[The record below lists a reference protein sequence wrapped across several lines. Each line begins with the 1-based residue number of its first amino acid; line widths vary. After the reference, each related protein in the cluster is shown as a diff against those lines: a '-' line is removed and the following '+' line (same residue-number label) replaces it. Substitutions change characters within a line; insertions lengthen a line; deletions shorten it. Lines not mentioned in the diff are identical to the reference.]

1 MDWTIIVIAVSIFFA
16 AALLIGLSIPLVQG
30 KVPPNRAYGFRTSKT
45 LADPSI
51 WYGANRFAGRVTITV
66 SIVMIVLGI
75 ALLLLDRYTKLDP
88 NSLIVLGLA
97 FVIVPLLVLALVL
110 FLYHRNL

>member
-1 MDWTIIVIAVSIFFA
+1 MHGMTIFIAVSIFFV
-16 AALLIGLSIPLVQG
+16 AALMVGLSIPLVQG
-30 KVPPNRAYGFRTSKT
+30 KVPPNSTYGFRTSKT

-51 WYGANRFAGRVTITV
+51 WYEANRFAGRVTITV

-75 ALLLLDRYTKLDP
+75 TLLLLDRYTKLDP
-88 NSLIVLGLA
+88 NSLIALGLA
-97 FVIVPLLVLALVL
+97 FEVVPLLVLTLVL

>member
-1 MDWTIIVIAVSIFFA
+1 MHGMTIFIVVSIFFM
-16 AALLIGLSIPLVQG
+16 AALLVGLSIPLVQG
-30 KVPPNRAYGFRTSKT
+30 KVPPNSAYGFRTSKT

-51 WYGANRFAGRVTITV
+51 WYEANRFAGRVTITV

-75 ALLLLDRYTKLDP
+75 ALLLLDRYTNLDP
-88 NSLIVLGLA
+88 NSLIALGLA
-97 FVIVPLLVLALVL
+97 FEVVPLLVTALVL

>member
-1 MDWTIIVIAVSIFFA
+1 MHWTTIVIAVSIFFV
-16 AALLIGLSIPLVQG
+16 AALMIGLSIPLVQG
-30 KVPPNRAYGFRTSKT
+30 KVPPNSVYGFRTSKT

-51 WYGANRFAGRVTITV
+51 WYEANRFSGRVTITV
-66 SIVMIVLGI
+66 SIVMIALGI

-97 FVIVPLLVLALVL
+97 FEIVPPLIIILVL

>member
-1 MDWTIIVIAVSIFFA
+1 MRGTTMVIAVSIFIV
-16 AALLIGLSIPLVQG
+16 AALLVGLSIPLVQG
-30 KVPPNRAYGFRTSKT
+30 KVPPNSTYGFRTSKT

-51 WYGANRFAGRVTITV
+51 WYEANRFSGRVTITV

-88 NSLIVLGLA
+88 NSLTVLGLA
-97 FVIVPLLVLALVL
+97 FEIVPLLVLILVL
-110 FLYHRNL
+110 FLYNRNL

>member
-1 MDWTIIVIAVSIFFA
+1 MHGMTIFIAVSIFFV
-16 AALLIGLSIPLVQG
+16 AALLAGLSIPLVQG
-30 KVPPNRAYGFRTSKT
+30 KVPPNSTYGFRTSKT

-51 WYGANRFAGRVTITV
+51 WYEANRFSGRVSITV

-75 ALLLLDRYTKLDP
+75 TLLLLDRYTNLDP
-88 NSLIVLGLA
+88 NSLIALGLA
-97 FVIVPLLVLALVL
+97 FEVVPLLVLTLVL

>member
-1 MDWTIIVIAVSIFFA
+1 MHGMTIFIAVSIFFV
-16 AALLIGLSIPLVQG
+16 AALMIGLSIPLVQG
-30 KVPPNRAYGFRTSKT
+30 KVPPNSTYGFRTSKT

-51 WYGANRFAGRVTITV
+51 WYEANRFSGRVTITV

-75 ALLLLDRYTKLDP
+75 ALLLLDRYTNLDP
-88 NSLIVLGLA
+88 NSLIALGLA
-97 FVIVPLLVLALVL
+97 FEVVPLLVIILVL

>member
-1 MDWTIIVIAVSIFFA
+1 MHWTTIDIAVSIFFV
-16 AALLIGLSIPLVQG
+16 AALMIGLSIPLVQG
-30 KVPPNRAYGFRTSKT
+30 KVPPNSTYGFRTSKT

-51 WYGANRFAGRVTITV
+51 WYEANRFSGRVTIIV

-75 ALLLLDRYTKLDP
+75 ALLLLDRYTNLDP

-97 FVIVPLLVLALVL
+97 FEIVPLLVIILVL

>member
-1 MDWTIIVIAVSIFFA
+1 MHGMTIFIVVSIFFMA
-16 AALLIGLSIPLVQG
+16 VLMVGLSIPLVQG
-30 KVPPNRAYGFRTSKT
+30 KVPPNSAYGFRTSKT

-51 WYGANRFAGRVTITV
+51 WYEANRFAGRVTIIV

-75 ALLLLDRYTKLDP
+75 ALLLLNRYTNLDP
-88 NSLIVLGLA
+88 NSLIALGLA
-97 FVIVPLLVLALVL
+97 FEVVPLLVITLVL

>member
-1 MDWTIIVIAVSIFFA
+1 MHGKTMSIAVSIFIV
-16 AALLIGLSIPLVQG
+16 AALLVGLSIPLVQG
-30 KVPPNRAYGFRTSKT
+30 KVPPNSTYGFRTSKT

-51 WYGANRFAGRVTITV
+51 WYEANRFAGRVTITV

-75 ALLLLDRYTKLDP
+75 ALLLLDRYTNLDP

-97 FVIVPLLVLALVL
+97 FEIVPLLVLILVL

>member
-1 MDWTIIVIAVSIFFA
+1 MHWTTIDIVVSIFFV
-16 AALLIGLSIPLVQG
+16 AALMIGLSIPLVQG
-30 KVPPNRAYGFRTSKT
+30 KVPPNSTYGFRTSKT

-51 WYGANRFAGRVTITV
+51 WYEANRFSGRVTIIV

-75 ALLLLDRYTKLDP
+75 ALLLLDRYTNLDP

-97 FVIVPLLVLALVL
+97 FEIVPLLVIILVL

>member
-1 MDWTIIVIAVSIFFA
+1 MHEMTIFIAVSIFFM
-16 AALLIGLSIPLVQG
+16 AALLVGLSIPLVQG
-30 KVPPNRAYGFRTSKT
+30 KVPPNSAYGFRTSKT

-51 WYGANRFAGRVTITV
+51 WYEANRFAGRVSITV

-75 ALLLLDRYTKLDP
+75 ALLLLDRYTNLDP
-88 NSLIVLGLA
+88 NSLIALGLA
-97 FVIVPLLVLALVL
+97 FEVVPLLVMTLVL

>member
-1 MDWTIIVIAVSIFFA
+1 MHGTTISIAVSIFIV
-16 AALLIGLSIPLVQG
+16 AALLFGLSIPLVQG
-30 KVPPNRAYGFRTSKT
+30 KVPPNSTYGFRTSKT

-51 WYGANRFAGRVTITV
+51 WYEANRFAGRVSIAV

-75 ALLLLDRYTKLDP
+75 ALLLLDRYTNLDP

-97 FVIVPLLVLALVL
+97 FEIVPLLILILVL

>member
-1 MDWTIIVIAVSIFFA
+1 MLGTTIDIAVSIFFV
-16 AALLIGLSIPLVQG
+16 AALLVGLSIPLVQG
-30 KVPPNRAYGFRTSKT
+30 KVPPNSAYGFRTSKT

-51 WYGANRFAGRVTITV
+51 WYEANRFSGRVTITV
-66 SIVMIVLGI
+66 SIVMIALGI

-97 FVIVPLLVLALVL
+97 FEIVPLLVLTLVL

>member
-1 MDWTIIVIAVSIFFA
+1 MHGMTIFIAVSIFFV
-16 AALLIGLSIPLVQG
+16 AALMIGLSIPLVQG
-30 KVPPNRAYGFRTSKT
+30 KVPPNSTYGFRTSKT

-51 WYGANRFAGRVTITV
+51 WYEANRFSGRVTITV

-75 ALLLLDRYTKLDP
+75 ALLLLDRYTNLDP
-88 NSLIVLGLA
+88 NSLIALGLA
-97 FVIVPLLVLALVL
+97 FEVVPPLVIILVL